1 MRKEISRL
9 FKKGRR
15 VFVIALVPLGLISGL
30 AFGRGAVTEKPA
42 ITLGVALMVA
52 PSSPRA
58 QDRMADPFK
67 SAQAVAQALVDAINA
82 HDLDAVLR
90 TYAPDSVARRLP
102 GGEEF
107 LHGHADIR
115 AKFVAMFA
123 KDPAIRVEVVQ
134 RVVHGDFVF
143 DREKITG
150 RSPGGSPLY
159 GAVIYEIRDGLIRN
173 EWYLPKTLT
182 SE

>member
-1 MRKEISRL
+1 MKMKKAFSGAIS
-9 FKKGRR
+9 
-15 VFVIALVPLGLISGL
+15 L
-30 AFGRGAVTEKPA
+30 AFALTF
-42 ITLGVALMVA
+42 ALMVA
-52 PSSPRA
+52 PSALRA
-58 QDRMADPFK
+58 QDRTADPFK
-67 SAQAVAQALVDAINA
+67 SPQAVAQALVDALNA

-90 TYAPDSVARRLP
+90 AYAPDSVARRLP

-115 AKFVAMFA
+115 AKFVTMFA

-143 DREKITG
+143 DQEKITG
-150 RSPGGSPLY
+150 RSQGGPPLY

-173 EWYLPKTLT
+173 EWYLPKTST
-182 SE
+182 PE